1 MPRKPKVSTELVVRE
16 KLSRSAKEPKS
27 EDTSVSESVAKAPKK
42 VKKAVKATKPDGK
55 KKAKSHPTYQKMI
68 KNAMKAD
75 SGRKGTSIFA
85 IYNFLEA
92 NHSVPSTFKLY
103 ARNAVKKMVEDGLL
117 IKVTPLR
124 YKLSKNE
131 RAKLTKKK
139 AKKTKKTKKDDKKE
153 KKEKKSTKTKS
164 KSKTDKKEKKS
175 PAKKTE
181 KTKKTKESKRTTKAK
196 AGKESPVSS
205 PAKST
210 RATKA
215 STTSARGTAKPKKGS
230 TEAKASEST
239 GELVWVWQ
247 YYDNGFHNYDPEA
260 SGVVE
265 GVYQEYK
272 TSPYTTDVRSVK
284 SGQWNYLVDFR
295 EMTQQNVQHE
305 NHTKR
310 KIRRVQIPASETG
323 DRSKNYGKGDS

>member
-139 AKKTKKTKKDDKKE
+139 AKKNEEDQ
-153 KKEKKSTKTKS
+153 
-164 KSKTDKKEKKS
+164 
-175 PAKKTE
+175 
-181 KTKKTKESKRTTKAK
+181 KR
-196 AGKESPVSS
+196 
-205 PAKST
+205 
-210 RATKA
+210 R
-215 STTSARGTAKPKKGS
+215 
-230 TEAKASEST
+230 
-239 GELVWVWQ
+239 
-247 YYDNGFHNYDPEA
+247 
-260 SGVVE
+260 
-265 GVYQEYK
+265 
-272 TSPYTTDVRSVK
+272 
-284 SGQWNYLVDFR
+284 
-295 EMTQQNVQHE
+295 
-305 NHTKR
+305 
-310 KIRRVQIPASETG
+310 
-323 DRSKNYGKGDS
+323 